1 METIPEQITKLRR
14 KNKNWESIGDGLNIP
29 DIPGETEQGGDGDE
43 GVTGGHEHHH
53 GGQTSRNCAIC

>member
-43 GVTGGHEHHH
+43 
-53 GGQTSRNCAIC
+53 